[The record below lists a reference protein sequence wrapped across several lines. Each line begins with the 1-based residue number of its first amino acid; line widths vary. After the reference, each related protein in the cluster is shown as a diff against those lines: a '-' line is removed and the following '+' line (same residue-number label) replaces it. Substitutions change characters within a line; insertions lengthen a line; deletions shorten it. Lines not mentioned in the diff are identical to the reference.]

1 MRHLVKG
8 SKLGRKTGHRKAT
21 LRSLASSL
29 IKEHRIQTTVPKAKA
44 LRSFIEPLITR
55 AKEDT
60 QHNRRQVFSKL
71 QNKHAVTM
79 LFEEIGPKAADRP
92 GGYTRVLKTGFRAGD
107 GAEQAIIELVDYNDV
122 KPEGTGS
129 TRKRTRRAGRKK
141 KTTSATPD
149 TQAKKEEDS
158 TDEEE

>member
-21 LRSLASSL
+21 LRSLACSL
-29 IKEHRIQTTVPKAKA
+29 IEKHRIQTTVPKAKA
-44 LRSFIEPLITR
+44 LRTFIEPIITR

-71 QNKHAVTM
+71 QNKHAVSL
-79 LFEEIGPKAADRP
+79 LFDEVGPKAKDRP

-107 GAEQAIIELVDYNDV
+107 GAEQAMIELVDYNDI
-122 KPEGTGS
+122 KPEGTGGK
-129 TRKRTRRAGRKK
+129 RKRTRRAGRKK

-149 TQAKKEEDS
+149 SQPKKEES
-158 TDEEE
+158 NSDEEE

>member
-21 LRSLASSL
+21 LRSLACSL
-29 IKEHRIQTTVPKAKA
+29 IEKHRIQTTVPKAKA
-44 LRSFIEPLITR
+44 LRTFIEPIITR
-55 AKEDT
+55 AKDDT

-71 QNKHAVTM
+71 QNKHAVSL
-79 LFEEIGPKAADRP
+79 LFDEVGPKAKDRP

-107 GAEQAIIELVDYNDV
+107 GAEQAMIELVDYNDI

-129 TRKRTRRAGRKK
+129 KRKRTRRAGRKK
-141 KTTSATPD
+141 KTTSATPNS
-149 TQAKKEEDS
+149 QPKKEES
-158 TDEEE
+158 NSDEEE